1 MEKCL
6 TIPIFGFVLC
16 WIFNSCCKEEIE
28 ENLQD
33 SMPKPLT
40 NKWHC
45 AFINIKKNKLDR
57 KKSDVKP
64 TWNHI

>member
-28 ENLQD
+28 VDIPTHIKN
-33 SMPKPLT
+33 T
-40 NKWHC
+40 WHC
-45 AFINIKKNKLDR
+45 AFVSMKKNKLEKR
-57 KKSDVKP
+57 KNSSKP
-64 TWNHI
+64 SWGQY